1 MGRRQTGQI
10 ILAAGLPVAVVAS
23 ALSQTSAARQQRGPA
38 ARLWPLAGRRMWLAF
53 LALAV
58 AMAGAAAA
66 GALPVLQMPTALP
79 GSPAAFQAAEV
90 VVVVLLLA
98 EQAGPAAQVALAS

>member
-1 MGRRQTGQI
+1 
-10 ILAAGLPVAVVAS
+10 
-23 ALSQTSAARQQRGPA
+23 
-38 ARLWPLAGRRMWLAF
+38 
-53 LALAV
+53 
-58 AMAGAAAA
+58 MAGAAAA